1 MKKFLFIATAAAMI
15 AGCAKV
21 TTVDTGEPQEIAFEA
36 YTNVSTKLPITDAVF
51 PTDWNMLVHA
61 LYDGVSTGKEYF
73 GAAGVVFAK
82 DGDNWAADP
91 AKYWPTTGTLT
102 FNAIAPVTPTSDVV
116 TLTAVSP
123 DTDFFEYDGSGTNVT
138 SVKASMADNS
148 TTQTDVL
155 VARTTVSAKKSAAV
169 SVVFDH
175 ALAQVAVKAG
185 VDAEGLQITVKSIT
199 LKGSYQSGTL
209 SADPDAGTKVSFTWS
224 NQGSQNDITIYNN
237 PGNLITLPTTP
248 AEIVDAKGVLV
259 VPNTVGEDVELELVY
274 DVKYNGV
281 TMNDV
286 TANIPLKS
294 DSATSWVAGTK
305 YTYTLKFTSPQEIL
319 IAPSVED
326 WGEGQGVTVPGL

>member
-1 MKKFLFIATAAAMI
+1 MKKFLFIASALAI
-15 AGCAKV
+15 VAGCAKV

-36 YTNVSTKLPITDAVF
+36 YTNVSTKGPIPDAVF

-82 DGDNWAADP
+82 SGDNWAANP
-91 AKYWPTTGTLT
+91 AEYWPTTGTLT
-102 FNAIAPVTPTSDVV
+102 FNAIAPVAPTSDVV
-116 TLTAVSP
+116 SLTAVSP
-123 DTDFFEYDGSGTNVT
+123 DTDFFDYDGSSANVT
-138 SVKASMADNS
+138 SVKAVMGDNT

-155 VARTTVSAKKSAAV
+155 VARTKESAKTSSAV

-185 VDAEGLQITVKSIT
+185 VDDEGLDITVKSIT

-209 SADPDAGTKVSFTWS
+209 SADPDAGAKVTFTWS
-224 NQGSQNDITIYNN
+224 NQGSQNDISIYNK
-237 PGNLITLPTTP
+237 PGNSTTLPTTP

-259 VPNTVGEDVELELVY
+259 VPNTVGEGVELELVY
-274 DVKYNGV
+274 DVTYNGER
-281 TMNDV
+281 MNDV

-305 YTYTLKFTSPQEIL
+305 YTYTLTFTSPQKIL
-319 IAPSVED
+319 ISPSVED
-326 WGEGQGVTVPGL
+326 WAEEEVDVPGL

>member
-1 MKKFLFIATAAAMI
+1 MKKFLFIASALAI
-15 AGCAKV
+15 VAGCAKV
-21 TTVDTGEPQEIAFEA
+21 TTVNTEEPQEIAFKA
-36 YTNVSTKLPITDAVF
+36 YTNVTTKGPIDDTAF
-51 PTDWNMLVHA
+51 PEWSMQVHA
-61 LYDGVSTGKEYF
+61 IYDGVSTGKEYF

-82 DGDNWAADP
+82 RDANWAANP
-91 AKYWPTTGTLT
+91 AEYWPTTGALT
-102 FNAIAPVTPTSDVV
+102 FNAIAPVSPTADVV
-116 TLTAVSP
+116 SLTSVTP
-123 DTDFFEYDGSGTNVT
+123 DTDFFDYDGSSANVT

-155 VARTTVSAKKSAAV
+155 VARTTVSAKTSDAV

-209 SADPDAGTKVSFTWS
+209 SADPDAGAKVSFTWRD
-224 NQGSQNDITIYNN
+224 QGSQNDISIYNN
-237 PGNLITLPTTP
+237 PENSTTLPTTP
-248 AEIVDAKGVLV
+248 AEIVDAKGALV
-259 VPNTVGEDVELELVY
+259 VPNEVGDGVVLELVY
-274 DVKYNGV
+274 DVTYNGEK
-281 TMNDV
+281 MNGV

-319 IAPSVED
+319 ISPSVETWVPED
-326 WGEGQGVTVPGL
+326 VTVPGL